1 MPWRASRGLGT
12 VPRWAGVGHLD
23 RGMPCRA
30 GEVSDTLRESDTV
43 GTTCLAGKVPESLT
57 AKVSDTLRE
66 SGTVATACLAGK
78 VPESL
83 TAKGVRH
90 HRWDDQFLDLSTS
103 LLAAIQGI
111 MARSLEPT
119 CSIWDSALMR
129 RRDVS
134 VGAPAAFSRMNFLAY
149 SPVWMATRA
158 SRMAWRVCSVTILGP
173 VSYSPN
179 SALFEIE

>member
-43 GTTCLAGKVPESLT
+43 ATTCLAGKVPESLT

-83 TAKGVRH
+83 TAKVSDTLRESGTVATAC
-90 HRWDDQFLDLSTS
+90 LAGKVPES
-103 LLAAIQGI
+103 LTAKVSDTLRESGTVGTACLAGKVSDSRRVSDTIGGTISSWTCPPACWR
-111 MARSLEPT
+111 RS
-119 CSIWDSALMR
+119 
-129 RRDVS
+129 
-134 VGAPAAFSRMNFLAY
+134 
-149 SPVWMATRA
+149 RA
-158 SRMAWRVCSVTILGP
+158 SWRAAWS
-173 VSYSPN
+173 
-179 SALFEIE
+179 